1 MSKFTSF
8 MDDFMVMKNF
18 AAGLENFYYNRT
30 FFKGSAIHSQSL
42 YLLTFKYEI

>member
-18 AAGLENFYYNRT
+18 TAGFGNFYYNHT
-30 FFKGSAIHSQSL
+30 FFKGSAIHSKA
-42 YLLTFKYEI
+42 YIY